1 MRLGNA
7 FRKGYN
13 EAVDTSRRRRSENAE
28 LFQSYVKMNADMGA
42 KVSTED
48 LANYKSS
55 LSGGTSYFGAGLPSS
70 GALQETSKRLGQIQA
85 NKQTVAASNALG
97 NVQTQL
103 AIAKE
108 LALSHIGTDHE
119 TEEKDQDGKVKPGG
133 TAAYA
138 NYQEQLKSAG
148 IKGDMLT
155 FDWFKNN
162 NFLNQQADFQQYYR
176 DQGFMNLK
184 SDSQWASAYDNAP
197 QRHKRAIQSLRESTV
212 SRLMSDYNSTATSQG
227 AAGFQDLIETST
239 TVEAF
244 KQLAEQRFKN
254 SFPNGFVPDQD
265 AVDKYM
271 LMATKEYETYRPSY
285 ISETLNKVDANLAVD
300 TTDPAEL
307 ERAAKAFFAR
317 EGLGIPTDAEIEI
330 YGTNLR
336 AANKPK
342 RITQANNNL
351 DAAKQSLTQSF
362 EHAGKLLQ
370 KYNDD
375 GKRREYVT
383 TLLENTT
390 NDYDV
395 LKALDP
401 GIYERHFDELLGAL
415 TIGSEGAIAQENADD
430 EAALLEFVSN
440 NGTDL
445 DRIFTQANIGERKG
459 KAFKVLN
466 NHREMLGMAP
476 YEMISPDGAGGEEKF
491 PAEFEKIYNR
501 LDTRGAYAHAKLWQT
516 NHDKHVTALTAT
528 WNASVEYWDNEK
540 AADLLIMSDDP
551 AAQVARVALRALA
564 NTAHIG
570 MDKRVQ
576 VSATVLEIVRSM
588 GLEPDK
594 VSPEEMQEVVN
605 IAKAT
610 LMLPATSDMA
620 GWIQGQAV
628 QMQDGIPPPQTYYQ
642 TYEDGAFKQLSAI
655 AIQKLQRDIANLP
668 ITATPEAVQKVQEK
682 IANDLT
688 AGIETFVAGLQED
701 EVRWSVIK
709 IPTQP
714 KTSIDLLAKGLFQRI
729 LDTKPL
735 VKPEWLTRTE
745 NKAGET
751 AYAMVTADSRKIG
764 KTFKDAN
771 GELLN
776 PFFYYD
782 LVDGQL
788 VKGERMTAAA
798 AKANGLVV
806 EPPPGSNDISKSKL
820 PGAGIHRAFATNR
833 NRTGEG
839 GALAEGFQ
847 RVFGGASDEVL
858 QQNLPYQVEQAR
870 RNAARLE
877 DKQSQTEAGGD
888 NTAALQAGMTDQF
901 VASVNGAL
909 QDSFTSVDP
918 QDYAAS
924 KQWQRTEMP
933 RVIGE
938 ILKSAGLPFD
948 EQSVSIAMQILSQQ

>member
-85 NKQTVAASNALG
+85 NKQTVAAGNALG
-97 NVQTQL
+97 NITKQL

-108 LALSHIGTDHE
+108 LAKAHIGTDHA
-119 TEEKDQDGKVKPGG
+119 TEEKDADGKVKPGG
-133 TAAYA
+133 TTAYA
-138 NYQEQLKSAG
+138 SYQAQLDAAG
-148 IKGDMLT
+148 IKGDMFT

-176 DQGFMNLK
+176 DQGLMNLQ
-184 SDSQWASAYDNAP
+184 SDSQWTAAYDNAP
-197 QRHKRAIQSLRESTV
+197 QRHKAAIQALRESTV

-227 AAGFQDLIETST
+227 AEGFQDLIKTST
-239 TVEAF
+239 TLEAF
-244 KQLAEQRFKN
+244 KQVAEQRFKN
-254 SFPNGFVPDQD
+254 SFPNGFVPDQA

-271 LMATKEYETYRPSY
+271 ELATKEYETYRPSY
-285 ISETLNKVDANLAVD
+285 IAETLNKVDANLAVD
-300 TTDPAEL
+300 TTDPVQL
-307 ERAAKAFFAR
+307 EKAAKAFFAR
-317 EGLGIPTDAEIEI
+317 NGLGIPTDAEIDI

-342 RITQANNNL
+342 RIAQANNNL
-351 DAAKQSLTQSF
+351 DKAKSSLTGSF
-362 EHAGKLLQ
+362 AYAGELLQ

-375 GKRREYVT
+375 AKRREYVT

-401 GIYERHFDELLGAL
+401 GIYQRHFDELLGAL
-415 TIGSEGAIAQENADD
+415 TIGSESAIAEEEKLDQ
-430 EAALLEFVSN
+430 AALLEFVSN

-445 DRIFTQANIGERKG
+445 DRIFTQADIGGRKG
-459 KAFKVLN
+459 KAFEVLN
-466 NHREMLGMAP
+466 NHRAMLGMDP
-476 YEMISPDGAGGEEKF
+476 YEMTENADGEEKF
-491 PAEFEKIYNR
+491 PDEFEDIYKR
-501 LDTRGAYAHAKLWQT
+501 LDSRGAYAHAKLWQT
-516 NHDKHVTALTAT
+516 THDRHVTALNAT
-528 WNASVEYWDNEK
+528 WDASADYWKNEQSVK
-540 AADLLIMSDDP
+540 DLIMGDG
-551 AAQVARVALRALA
+551 AVAKVARVTLSSLA
-564 NTAHIG
+564 ATSHIP
-570 MDKRVQ
+570 MSKRVQ
-576 VSATVLEIVRSM
+576 ASQTVLKIVRDM
-588 GLEPDK
+588 GLDTDAT
-594 VSPEEMQEVVN
+594 PEELQTVVD

-610 LMLPATSDMA
+610 LMLPSTGNKA
-620 GWIQGQAV
+620 GWVQSQAI

-642 TYEDGAFKQLSAI
+642 TYEDGLFKQLSAI
-655 AIQKLQRDIANLP
+655 AIQKLQRDIASLP
-668 ITATPEAVQKVQEK
+668 ITATPEAVQKVREK
-682 IANDLT
+682 ITNELT

-701 EVRWSVIK
+701 EVRWSVRE
-709 IPTQP
+709 IPAKP
-714 KTSIDLLAKGLFQRI
+714 KTSIDLLAEGLFQRI

-735 VKPEWLTRTE
+735 VKPEWLTRTK
-745 NKAGET
+745 NANGET
-751 AYAMVTADSRKIG
+751 SYAMMTADSRKIG

-776 PFFYYD
+776 AFFYYD

-788 VKGERMTAAA
+788 VKGERMTPAA
-798 AKANGLVV
+798 AKNMGLVV
-806 EPPPGSNDISKSKL
+806 EPPPGSNDQSSSRP
-820 PGAGIHRAFATNR
+820 PGSGIHNAFAKNR
-833 NRTGEG
+833 NRTGN
-839 GALAEGFQ
+839 GALVEGFQ
-847 RVFGGASDEVL
+847 RAFGGASDEVL
-858 QQNLPYQVEQAR
+858 QNNLPFQVVQAR
-870 RNAARLE
+870 RNEARRE
-877 DKQSQTEAGGD
+877 ENQTQTDAGGD

-901 VASVNGAL
+901 IASVNGAL

-918 QDYAAS
+918 QDYSAS

-938 ILKSAGLPFD
+938 ILKSAGLPSD

>member
-85 NKQTVAASNALG
+85 NKQTVAAGNALG
-97 NVQTQL
+97 NITKQL

-108 LALSHIGTDHE
+108 LAKAHIGTDHA
-119 TEEKDQDGKVKPGG
+119 TEEKDADGKVKPGG
-133 TAAYA
+133 TTAYA
-138 NYQEQLKSAG
+138 SYQAQLDAAG
-148 IKGDMLT
+148 IKGDMFT

-176 DQGFMNLK
+176 DQGLMNLQ
-184 SDSQWASAYDNAP
+184 SDSQWTAAYDNAP
-197 QRHKRAIQSLRESTV
+197 QRHKAAIQALRESTV

-227 AAGFQDLIETST
+227 AEGFQDLIKTST
-239 TVEAF
+239 TLAAF
-244 KQLAEQRFKN
+244 KQVAEQRFKN
-254 SFPNGFVPDQD
+254 SFPNGFVPDQA

-271 LMATKEYETYRPSY
+271 ELATKEYETYRPSY
-285 ISETLNKVDANLAVD
+285 IAETLNKVDADLAVD
-300 TTDPAEL
+300 TTDPAQL
-307 ERAAKAFFAR
+307 QKAAKAFFAR
-317 EGLGIPTDAEIEI
+317 SGLGIPTDAEIDI

-342 RITQANNNL
+342 RIAQANNNL
-351 DAAKQSLTQSF
+351 DKAKQSLTGSF
-362 EHAGKLLQ
+362 AYAGELLQ

-375 GKRREYVT
+375 AKRREYVT

-415 TIGSEGAIAQENADD
+415 TIGSESAIAKEKKEDD
-430 EAALLEFVSN
+430 AALLEFVAN

-445 DRIFTQANIGERKG
+445 DRIFTQADIGGRKG
-459 KAFKVLN
+459 KAFEVLN
-466 NHREMLGMAP
+466 NHRAMLGMDP
-476 YEMISPDGAGGEEKF
+476 YEMTENADGEEKF
-491 PAEFEKIYNR
+491 PEEFEDIYKR
-501 LDTRGAYAHAKLWQT
+501 LDSRGAYAHAKLWQT
-516 NHDKHVTALTAT
+516 NHDRHVTALTST
-528 WNASVEYWDNEK
+528 WNASADYWKNEK

-551 AAQVARVALRALA
+551 AAKVARVALRALA
-564 NTAHIG
+564 NTAHIS
-570 MDKRVQ
+570 MSKRVQ
-576 VSATVLEIVRSM
+576 ASQTVLKIVRDM
-588 GLEPDK
+588 GLEPEK
-594 VSPEEMQEVVN
+594 TTPEEMQEVVN

-620 GWIQGQAV
+620 GWVQSQAI

-642 TYEDGAFKQLSAI
+642 TYEDGLFKQLSAI
-655 AIQKLQRDIANLP
+655 AIQKLQRDIASLP
-668 ITATPEAVQKVQEK
+668 ITATPEAVQKVREK
-682 IANDLT
+682 IANELT

-701 EVRWSVIK
+701 EVRWSVRE
-709 IPTQP
+709 IPAKP
-714 KTSIDLLAKGLFQRI
+714 KTSIDLLAEGLFQRI
-729 LDTKPL
+729 LDTKPM
-735 VKPEWLTRTE
+735 VKPEWLTRTK
-745 NKAGET
+745 NANGET
-751 AYAMVTADSRKIG
+751 SYAMVTADSRKIG

-798 AKANGLVV
+798 AKENGLVV
-806 EPPPGSNDISKSKL
+806 QPPPGSNGQSGSVSADGKRRMVDGNIIYTPFHTPAAPARPEL
-820 PGAGIHRAFATNR
+820 TGIERANEGYKAWDAARAQKAETLIQSRMTEEFATSIK
-833 NRTGEG
+833 T
-839 GALAEGFQ
+839 
-847 RVFGGASDEVL
+847 
-858 QQNLPYQVEQAR
+858 
-870 RNAARLE
+870 
-877 DKQSQTEAGGD
+877 
-888 NTAALQAGMTDQF
+888 ALQSSLD
-901 VASVNGAL
+901 
-909 QDSFTSVDP
+909 
-918 QDYAAS
+918 AAEIS
-924 KQWQRTEMP
+924 NFSEKSQWQQTEMP
-933 RVIGE
+933 RVIADA
-938 ILKSAGLPFD
+938 LKSAGLPFD
-948 EQSVSIAMQILSQQ
+948 ERSVSLAMEALSQQ

>member
-85 NKQTVAASNALG
+85 NKQTVAAGNALG
-97 NVQTQL
+97 NITKQL

-108 LALSHIGTDHE
+108 LAKAHIGTDHA
-119 TEEKDQDGKVKPGG
+119 TEEKDADGKVKPGG
-133 TAAYA
+133 TTAYA
-138 NYQEQLKSAG
+138 SYQAQLDAAG
-148 IKGDMLT
+148 IKGDMFT

-176 DQGFMNLK
+176 DQGLMNLQ
-184 SDSQWASAYDNAP
+184 SDSQWTAAYDNAP
-197 QRHKRAIQSLRESTV
+197 QRHKAAIQALRESTV

-227 AAGFQDLIETST
+227 AEGFQDLIKTST
-239 TVEAF
+239 TLEAF
-244 KQLAEQRFKN
+244 KQVAEQRFKN
-254 SFPNGFVPDQD
+254 SFPNGFVPDQA

-271 LMATKEYETYRPSY
+271 ELATKEYETYRPSY
-285 ISETLNKVDANLAVD
+285 IAETLNKVDANLAVD

-307 ERAAKAFFAR
+307 EKAAKAFFAR
-317 EGLGIPTDAEIEI
+317 SGLGTPTEAEIDI

-342 RITQANNNL
+342 RIAQANNNL
-351 DAAKQSLTQSF
+351 DKAKQSLTGSF
-362 EHAGKLLQ
+362 EYAGELLQ

-375 GKRREYVT
+375 AKRREYVT

-401 GIYERHFDELLGAL
+401 GIYQRHFDELLGAL
-415 TIGSEGAIAQENADD
+415 TIGSESAIAIENKADQ
-430 EAALLEFVSN
+430 AALLEFVAN

-445 DRIFTQANIGERKG
+445 DRIFTQADIGGRKG
-459 KAFKVLN
+459 KAFEVLN
-466 NHREMLGMAP
+466 NHRAMLGMDP
-476 YEMISPDGAGGEEKF
+476 YEMTSVDGEDKF
-491 PAEFEKIYNR
+491 PDEFEDIYKR
-501 LDTRGAYAHAKLWQT
+501 LDSRGAYAHAKLWQT
-516 NHDKHVTALTAT
+516 THDRHVTALNAT
-528 WNASVEYWDNEK
+528 WDQDVEYWKNEQSVK
-540 AADLLIMSDDP
+540 DLIMGDGVV
-551 AAQVARVALRALA
+551 AKVARVTLSSLA
-564 NTAHIG
+564 ATSHIP
-570 MDKRVQ
+570 MSKRVQ
-576 VSATVLEIVRSM
+576 ASQTVLKIVRDM
-588 GLEPDK
+588 GLDTDAT
-594 VSPEEMQEVVN
+594 PEELQTVVD

-610 LMLPATSDMA
+610 LMLPSTGNRA
-620 GWIQGQAV
+620 GWVQSQAI

-655 AIQKLQRDIANLP
+655 AMQKLQRDIANLP
-668 ITATPEAVQKVQEK
+668 ITATPAAVQKVREK
-682 IANDLT
+682 IADELT

-701 EVRWSVIK
+701 EVRWSVMK
-709 IPTQP
+709 IPTKP
-714 KTSIDLLAKGLFQRI
+714 KTSIDLLAEGLFQRI
-729 LDTKPL
+729 LDTKPM
-735 VKPEWLTRTE
+735 VKPEWLTRTK
-745 NKAGET
+745 NANGET
-751 AYAMVTADSRKIG
+751 AYAMVTADSMKIG

-776 PFFYYD
+776 PYFYYD

-788 VKGERMTAAA
+788 VKGERLTAAA
-798 AKANGLVV
+798 ARDNGLVV
-806 EPPPGSNDISKSKL
+806 EPQPGSNDQSDSRV
-820 PGAGIHRAFATNR
+820 PGSGIHNAFAKDR
-833 NRTGEG
+833 NRTGN
-839 GALAEGFQ
+839 GALVEGFQ
-847 RVFGGASDEVL
+847 RAFGGGSDEVL
-858 QQNLPYQVEQAR
+858 QNNLPYQVEQAR

-877 DKQSQTEAGGD
+877 NNQTQTEAGGD

-901 VASVNGAL
+901 IADVNGAL
-909 QDSFTSVDP
+909 QNSFTSVDP
-918 QDYAAS
+918 QDYSAS

>member
-85 NKQTVAASNALG
+85 NKQTVAAGNALG
-97 NVQTQL
+97 NITKQL

-108 LALSHIGTDHE
+108 LAKAHIGTDHA
-119 TEEKDQDGKVKPGG
+119 TEEKDADGKVKPGG
-133 TAAYA
+133 TTAYA
-138 NYQEQLKSAG
+138 SYQAQLDAAG
-148 IKGDMLT
+148 IKGDMFT

-176 DQGFMNLK
+176 DQGLMNLQ
-184 SDSQWASAYDNAP
+184 SDSQWTAAYDNAP
-197 QRHKRAIQSLRESTV
+197 QRHKAAIQALRESTV

-227 AAGFQDLIETST
+227 AEGFQDLIKTST
-239 TVEAF
+239 TLEAF
-244 KQLAEQRFKN
+244 KQVAEQRFKN
-254 SFPNGFVPDQD
+254 SFPNGFVPDQS
-265 AVDKYM
+265 AVAKYM
-271 LMATKEYETYRPSY
+271 ELATKEYETYRPSY
-285 ISETLNKVDANLAVD
+285 IAETLNKVDANLAVD
-300 TTDPAEL
+300 TTDPAQL
-307 ERAAKAFFAR
+307 EKAAKAFFAR
-317 EGLGIPTDAEIEI
+317 NGLGIPTDAEIDI

-342 RITQANNNL
+342 RIAQANNNL
-351 DAAKQSLTQSF
+351 DKAKSSLTGSF
-362 EHAGKLLQ
+362 AYAGELLQ

-375 GKRREYVT
+375 AKRREYVT

-401 GIYERHFDELLGAL
+401 GIYQRHFDELLGAL
-415 TIGSEGAIAQENADD
+415 TIGSESAIAEEEKLDQ
-430 EAALLEFVSN
+430 AALLEFVSN

-445 DRIFTQANIGERKG
+445 DRIFTQADIGGRKG
-459 KAFKVLN
+459 KAFEVLN
-466 NHREMLGMAP
+466 NHRAMLGMDP
-476 YEMISPDGAGGEEKF
+476 YEMTENADGEEKF
-491 PAEFEKIYNR
+491 PDEFEDIYKR
-501 LDTRGAYAHAKLWQT
+501 LDSRGAYAHAKLWQT
-516 NHDKHVTALTAT
+516 THDRHVTALNAT
-528 WNASVEYWDNEK
+528 WDASADYWKNEQSVK
-540 AADLLIMSDDP
+540 DLIMGDG
-551 AAQVARVALRALA
+551 AVAKVARVTLSSLA
-564 NTAHIG
+564 ATSHIP
-570 MDKRVQ
+570 MSKRVQ
-576 VSATVLEIVRSM
+576 ASQTVLKIVRDM
-588 GLEPDK
+588 GLDTDAT
-594 VSPEEMQEVVN
+594 PEELQTVVD

-610 LMLPATSDMA
+610 LMLPSTGNKA
-620 GWIQGQAV
+620 GWVQSQAI

-642 TYEDGAFKQLSAI
+642 TYEDGLFKQLSAI
-655 AIQKLQRDIANLP
+655 AIQKLQRDIASLP
-668 ITATPEAVQKVQEK
+668 ITATPEAVQKVREK
-682 IANDLT
+682 ITNELT

-701 EVRWSVIK
+701 EVRWSVRE
-709 IPTQP
+709 IPAKP
-714 KTSIDLLAKGLFQRI
+714 KTSIDLLAEGLFQRI

-735 VKPEWLTRTE
+735 VKPEWLTRTK
-745 NKAGET
+745 NANGET
-751 AYAMVTADSRKIG
+751 SYAMMTADSRKIG

-776 PFFYYD
+776 AFFYYD

-788 VKGERMTAAA
+788 VKGERMTPAA
-798 AKANGLVV
+798 AKKMGLVV
-806 EPPPGSNDISKSKL
+806 EPPPGSNDQSSSRP
-820 PGAGIHRAFATNR
+820 PGSGIHNAFAKNR
-833 NRTGEG
+833 NRTGN
-839 GALAEGFQ
+839 GALVEGFQ
-847 RVFGGASDEVL
+847 RAFGGASDEVL
-858 QQNLPYQVEQAR
+858 QNNLPFQVVQAR
-870 RNAARLE
+870 RNEARRE
-877 DKQSQTEAGGD
+877 ENQTQTDAGGD

-901 VASVNGAL
+901 IASVNGAL

-918 QDYAAS
+918 QDYSAS

-938 ILKSAGLPFD
+938 ILKSAGLPSD

>member
-85 NKQTVAASNALG
+85 NKQTVAAGNALG
-97 NVQTQL
+97 NITKQL

-108 LALSHIGTDHE
+108 LAKAHIGTDHA
-119 TEEKDQDGKVKPGG
+119 TEEKDADGKVKPGG
-133 TAAYA
+133 TTAYA
-138 NYQEQLKSAG
+138 SYQAQLDAAG
-148 IKGDMLT
+148 IKGDMFT

-176 DQGFMNLK
+176 DQGLMNLQ
-184 SDSQWASAYDNAP
+184 SDSQWTAAYDNAP
-197 QRHKRAIQSLRESTV
+197 QRHKAAVQALRESTV

-227 AAGFQDLIETST
+227 AEGFQDLIKTST
-239 TVEAF
+239 TLAAF
-244 KQLAEQRFKN
+244 KQVAEQRFKN
-254 SFPNGFVPDQD
+254 SFPNGFVPDQA

-271 LMATKEYETYRPSY
+271 ELATKEYETYRPSY
-285 ISETLNKVDANLAVD
+285 IAETLNKVDADLAVD
-300 TTDPAEL
+300 TTDPAQL
-307 ERAAKAFFAR
+307 QKAAKAFFAR
-317 EGLGIPTDAEIEI
+317 SGLGIPTDAEIDI

-342 RITQANNNL
+342 RIAQANNNL
-351 DAAKQSLTQSF
+351 DKAKQSLTGSF
-362 EHAGKLLQ
+362 AYAGELLQ

-375 GKRREYVT
+375 AKRREYVT

-415 TIGSEGAIAQENADD
+415 TIGSESAIAKEKKEDD
-430 EAALLEFVSN
+430 AALLEFVAN

-445 DRIFTQANIGERKG
+445 DRIFTQADIGGRKG
-459 KAFKVLN
+459 KAFEVLN
-466 NHREMLGMAP
+466 NHRAMLGMDP
-476 YEMISPDGAGGEEKF
+476 YEMTENADGEEKF
-491 PAEFEKIYNR
+491 PEEFEDIYKR
-501 LDTRGAYAHAKLWQT
+501 LDSRGAYAHAKLWQT
-516 NHDKHVTALTAT
+516 NHDRHVTALTST
-528 WNASVEYWDNEK
+528 WNASADYWKNEK

-551 AAQVARVALRALA
+551 AAKVARVALRALA
-564 NTAHIG
+564 NTAHIS
-570 MDKRVQ
+570 MSKRVQ
-576 VSATVLEIVRSM
+576 ASQTVLKIVRDM
-588 GLEPDK
+588 GLEPEK
-594 VSPEEMQEVVN
+594 TTPEEMQEVVN

-620 GWIQGQAV
+620 GWVQSQAI

-642 TYEDGAFKQLSAI
+642 TYEDGLFKQLSAI
-655 AIQKLQRDIANLP
+655 AIQKLQRDIASLP
-668 ITATPEAVQKVQEK
+668 ITATPEAVQKVREK
-682 IANDLT
+682 IANELT

-701 EVRWSVIK
+701 EVRWSVRE
-709 IPTQP
+709 IPAKP
-714 KTSIDLLAKGLFQRI
+714 KTSIDLLAEGLFQRI
-729 LDTKPL
+729 LDTKPM
-735 VKPEWLTRTE
+735 VKPEWLTRTK
-745 NKAGET
+745 NANGET
-751 AYAMVTADSRKIG
+751 SYAMVTADSRKIG

-798 AKANGLVV
+798 AKENGLVV
-806 EPPPGSNDISKSKL
+806 QPPPGSNGQSGSVSADGKRRMVDGNIIYTPFHTPAAPARPEL
-820 PGAGIHRAFATNR
+820 TGIERANEGYKAWDAARAQKAETLIQSRMTEEFATSIK
-833 NRTGEG
+833 T
-839 GALAEGFQ
+839 
-847 RVFGGASDEVL
+847 
-858 QQNLPYQVEQAR
+858 
-870 RNAARLE
+870 
-877 DKQSQTEAGGD
+877 
-888 NTAALQAGMTDQF
+888 ALQSSLD
-901 VASVNGAL
+901 
-909 QDSFTSVDP
+909 
-918 QDYAAS
+918 AAEIS
-924 KQWQRTEMP
+924 NFSEKSQWQQTEMP
-933 RVIGE
+933 RVIADA
-938 ILKSAGLPFD
+938 LKSAGLPFD
-948 EQSVSIAMQILSQQ
+948 ERSVSLAMEALSQQ